1 MIVITKNEENTHS
14 VRKNCLAYMNNTQ
27 WIANQ
32 SKTAKIFYQVLLQ
45 IKLKI
50 ILINKFKN

>member
-32 SKTAKIFYQVLLQ
+32 SKNAKIFYQVLLQ